1 MKTARKVSNVH
12 AQVHFKQKQ
21 RRAIAF
27 TANTLPLTN
36 HSCKGAEYFI
46 VNETA
51 CHQHPTVP
59 KMNSPMVLPNK

>member
-1 MKTARKVSNVH
+1 MKTARKVSNAH
-12 AQVHFKQKQ
+12 GEVHFKQKQ
-21 RRAIAF
+21 RRAIVF

-46 VNETA
+46 VDEIV

-59 KMNSPMVLPNK
+59 KMNSPMVPPNK